1 MYNNMMIT
9 PEMTTQTKQEAATY
23 LSRNDPILAPVIARA
38 GLCRIEPHRDYYRAL
53 GDSIIGQ
60 QLSVKAAASIKKRFR
75 DLFGGTFPEP
85 QAILQKSIDE
95 LRTAGLSNA
104 KAKYIQDLAQHI
116 IDGKIDFA
124 DIDELTNEAI
134 VKKLTDVKGIGEWTV
149 HMFLMFC
156 MGRTDVLAVGDLGI
170 RNAVQNLYNLD
181 YTPSPKEVT
190 DIATKNGWHPYESIA
205 CWYLWY
211 SLDNKPM

>member
-1 MYNNMMIT
+1 MIT
-9 PEMTTQTKQEAATY
+9 PEMTDQTKQEAATY
-23 LSRNDPILAPVIARA
+23 LSEHDPILAPIIARA

-53 GDSIIGQ
+53 SDSIIGQ

-75 DLFGGTFPEP
+75 DLFGGVFPEP
-85 QAILQKSIDE
+85 HAILEKSIDE

-104 KAKYIQDLAQHI
+104 KAKYIQDLAQHC
-116 IDGKIDFA
+116 IDGKIDFS

-134 VKKLTDVKGIGEWTV
+134 IQKLTDVKGIGEWTV

-170 RNAVQNLYNLD
+170 RNGIRALYSLD
-181 YTPSPKEVT
+181 HLPTPAEIT
-190 DIATKNGWHPYESIA
+190 DIAAKNNWHPYESIA
-205 CWYLWY
+205 CWYIWY